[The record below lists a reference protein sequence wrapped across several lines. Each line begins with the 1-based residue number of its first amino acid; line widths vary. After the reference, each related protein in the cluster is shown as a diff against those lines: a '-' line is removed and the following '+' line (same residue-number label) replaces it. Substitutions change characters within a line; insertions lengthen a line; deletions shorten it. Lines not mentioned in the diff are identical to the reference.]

1 MYCIGVIIGFVVSIS
16 SHCRRTRPPKK
27 VVHCLLRQL
36 CQQLLAVARSGVSE
50 FPLSFLLPLPA
61 PWLRL
66 YHGLARRAVFT
77 KTRRRVR
84 DFLQRTQVPEKFN
97 SSFWRPKYIYPSS
110 LLLVITLRYFPQF
123 ELFDKTHVLHGRTFR
138 HHRRSSISTA
148 AAAATRAMHNH
159 DVYYYAIEWLKQ
171 PLQLVVSLLG
181 VSEFLS
187 PAAWLGTA
195 LRTRPR
201 AVL

>member
-1 MYCIGVIIGFVVSIS
+1 MDSPGK
-16 SHCRRTRPPKK
+16 P
-27 VVHCLLRQL
+27 
-36 CQQLLAVARSGVSE
+36 
-50 FPLSFLLPLPA
+50 FLLK
-61 PWLRL
+61 
-66 YHGLARRAVFT
+66 LAG
-77 KTRRRVR
+77 RVR
-84 DFLQRTQVPEKFN
+84 NFLQRTQVPEKFN
-97 SSFWRPKYIYPSS
+97 SSFWRPKYPSS

-123 ELFDKTHVLHGRTFR
+123 ELFDKTYVMYCMAGPSAITD
-138 HHRRSSISTA
+138 STNRVQQQQPLGLG
-148 AAAATRAMHNH
+148 TAMTCITTPLS
-159 DVYYYAIEWLKQ
+159 DSVKQ